1 MTELIGYIA
10 MILTTAA
17 FFPQAWK
24 TIKTKDTSGIS
35 LMMYFLFFLGV
46 VLWFVYGILISSGP
60 LIIGNLIT
68 AVNAMIILYYK
79 YTEDKRKIASQL

>member
-1 MTELIGYIA
+1 MIEIIGYAA

-35 LMMYFLFFLGV
+35 LIMYFMFFLGV
-46 VLWFVYGILISSGP
+46 VLWFFYGIMIESGP
-60 LIIGNLIT
+60 LIIGNFIT
-68 AVNAMIILYYK
+68 AINAMIILYYK
-79 YTEDKRKIASQL
+79 ATEGKRTQN